1 MGPEKLSLEEIF
13 DHAVQIRDSAE
24 RSAYLDKVCQDDPAL
39 RSEVESLLQ
48 AHEEAGDFLEAPVF
62 DADVTLNDAPVKE
75 GPGMEQKGL
84 FSRIFEISWPIL
96 PQKIA

>member
-1 MGPEKLSLEEIF
+1 MGAEKLTLEEIL
-13 DHAVQIRDSAE
+13 DQAAEIRDPVE
-24 RSAYLDKVCQDDPAL
+24 RSAYLDKVCQGDPAL

-62 DADVTLNDAPVKE
+62 DADVTLDNAPVKE
-75 GPGMEQKGL
+75 GPGMEQKGF